1 MRTLAVLV
9 MGVALAAGA
18 GACTTPRPFY
28 DYASEPDPRKQPFV
42 LGPSDVLRVTVW
54 KNVDLSGDVT
64 VRPDGTIVLPL
75 VGELRAAG
83 RTAAEVRA
91 DVAKRLETFIKEDA
105 NNVTVS
111 VSAINSYRFIV
122 NGNVERIGAYTSNHY
137 VTVSEAIALAGGP
150 NRFADPDQTVIIRDD
165 GTKGKKRIPV
175 DYPAI
180 LKGKNPEH
188 DLPLI
193 AGDIVYVP

>member
-1 MRTLAVLV
+1 MRKLAVLV
-9 MGVALAAGA
+9 LGVVAAAG

-42 LGPSDVLRVTVW
+42 LGPSDVLRVNVW

-75 VGELRAAG
+75 IGEVRAAG

-91 DVAKRLETFIKEDA
+91 DVAKRLEAFIKEDA

-122 NGNVERIGAYTSNHY
+122 NGHVERIGAYTSTHY

-150 NRFADPDQTVIIRDD
+150 NRFADSEQTVIIRDD
-165 GTKGKKRIPV
+165 GAKGKKRIPV
-175 DYPAI
+175 NYPAI
-180 LKGKNPEH
+180 LKGKNPEQ
-188 DLPLI
+188 DLPIL